1 MHPVELY
8 ESAKGLAE
16 KMGYQVR
23 EENLGGIG
31 GGACEVGGRR
41 CIFVD
46 IAMSSA
52 EQLDHMILALSR
64 DQSIYT
70 LDIPEPLRQLFP
82 LSRAA

>member
-8 ESAKGLAE
+8 EAAKGLAE
-16 KMGYQVR
+16 NMGYQVR

-31 GGACEVGGRR
+31 GGACEVGGQR

-52 EQLDHMILALSR
+52 EQLDQMILALSR
-64 DQSIYT
+64 DQGIYA
-70 LDIPEPLRQLFP
+70 LDIPEALRDFFP
-82 LSRAA
+82 FARAA